1 MKKRLTVILGLALL
15 LPVEMAAQDDYR
27 IYMEQAGSSSLR
39 YRGKKA
45 CVYPMAFNGTYYW
58 KDPTFLTGEV
68 CYDGIVYSGLMMNV
82 DAVRQD
88 LVVKTDVAGADQVFD
103 RERVE
108 QFRMGGHRFLNLRNL
123 YGESAPD
130 GYWEVL
136 YDGNAKVLK
145 QVSRQLRKD
154 VDGRFRVDM
163 GYDDDTY
170 RSDVLW
176 IFLYQARYCYL
187 TEEGA
192 VYPLRTRG
200 QLMKHYK
207 NHRREINRYISIK
220 ESSRRLDM
228 ENFFTEVVKYAES
241 L

>member
-1 MKKRLTVILGLALL
+1 MKMRLTAILGLALL

-45 CVYPMAFNGTYYW
+45 CVYPMTFNGTYYW
-58 KDPTFLTGEV
+58 KDPTFLPGDV

-123 YGESAPD
+123 YGD
-130 GYWEVL
+130 RRL
-136 YDGNAKVLK
+136 TDT
-145 QVSRQLRKD
+145 
-154 VDGRFRVDM
+154 GRCCSTAGPR
-163 GYDDDTY
+163 
-170 RSDVLW
+170 
-176 IFLYQARYCYL
+176 C
-187 TEEGA
+187 
-192 VYPLRTRG
+192 
-200 QLMKHYK
+200 
-207 NHRREINRYISIK
+207 
-220 ESSRRLDM
+220 SSRYPASSGKM
-228 ENFFTEVVKYAES
+228 
-241 L
+241 